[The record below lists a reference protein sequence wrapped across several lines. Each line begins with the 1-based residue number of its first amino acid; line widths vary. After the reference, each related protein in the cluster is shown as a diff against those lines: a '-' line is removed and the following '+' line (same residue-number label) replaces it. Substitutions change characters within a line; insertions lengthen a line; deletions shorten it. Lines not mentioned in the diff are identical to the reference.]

1 MSLLGSGA
9 SREPKA
15 PHPPPHGAY
24 PEASPPRVVCSL
36 EGFPQLWDWQQLST
50 EHTRTKKAPNT
61 RGKAIK
67 PQQSFC
73 NREVGTARGQSEG
86 FAVTWEGRS
95 GKGGWG
101 RWSWSLGLL
110 WEGKRDSR
118 QLFPLKCP
126 FILRRTAH
134 LPQPHPFPEARTR
147 GLKGPGAP
155 PSKQQGVGQAA
166 AVLQNPSPNQTGDAG
181 GSTTSRMVGR
191 GWWPA
196 VGPPPQVSVLTPM
209 LCSAALALSSLP
221 AAPINNHKQ

>member
-1 MSLLGSGA
+1 MVHILRHLLHVWFAPWRDFPSYGA
-9 SREPKA
+9 SSSLA
-15 PHPPPHGAY
+15 P
-24 PEASPPRVVCSL
+24 
-36 EGFPQLWDWQQLST
+36 ST
-50 EHTRTKKAPNT
+50 PGPKKAPNT
-61 RGKAIK
+61 QGKAIK

-196 VGPPPQVSVLTPM
+196 VGPPPPRCQCSPP
-209 LCSAALALSSLP
+209 CSAPLLWP
-221 AAPINNHKQ
+221 